1 MDATRITL
9 LALDLFGSPGWS
21 ADKEIQRLYA
31 LSNHAGRHYRRIIL
45 SKRHGGQRLVLAPDY
60 LLKTVQRNILKNVLS
75 QFPLSPF
82 ATAYR
87 PGCPIVSNAQPHC
100 QQQQIL
106 KLDIENFFDSISWLQ
121 VIAWVPPGKCLFSGV
136 FCNMAEKQTA
146 KRNRREEILQSLALM
161 LESSDGSQRITTAKL
176 AASVG
181 VSEAALYRHF
191 PSKTRM
197 FDSLIEFI
205 EDSLI
210 TRINL
215 ILKDEKDTTARL
227 RLIVLLLL
235 GFGERNPGLTRI
247 LTGHALMFEQD
258 RLQGR
263 INQLFERIE
272 AQLRQVLREK
282 RMREGEGYTT
292 DETLLASQLLAFCE
306 GMLSRFVRSEF
317 KYRPTDDFDTR
328 WPLIAAQLQ

>member
-1 MDATRITL
+1 
-9 LALDLFGSPGWS
+9 
-21 ADKEIQRLYA
+21 
-31 LSNHAGRHYRRIIL
+31 
-45 SKRHGGQRLVLAPDY
+45 
-60 LLKTVQRNILKNVLS
+60 
-75 QFPLSPF
+75 
-82 ATAYR
+82 
-87 PGCPIVSNAQPHC
+87 
-100 QQQQIL
+100 
-106 KLDIENFFDSISWLQ
+106 
-121 VIAWVPPGKCLFSGV
+121 
-136 FCNMAEKQTA
+136 MAEKQTA

-282 RMREGEGYTT
+282 RMREVKVTPPMKPCWQARSWPSVKVCCHA
-292 DETLLASQLLAFCE
+292 LSAASLNTARRMILTPA
-306 GMLSRFVRSEF
+306 GR
-317 KYRPTDDFDTR
+317 
-328 WPLIAAQLQ
+328 

>member
-1 MDATRITL
+1 
-9 LALDLFGSPGWS
+9 
-21 ADKEIQRLYA
+21 
-31 LSNHAGRHYRRIIL
+31 
-45 SKRHGGQRLVLAPDY
+45 
-60 LLKTVQRNILKNVLS
+60 
-75 QFPLSPF
+75 
-82 ATAYR
+82 
-87 PGCPIVSNAQPHC
+87 
-100 QQQQIL
+100 
-106 KLDIENFFDSISWLQ
+106 
-121 VIAWVPPGKCLFSGV
+121 
-136 FCNMAEKQTA
+136 MAEKQTA

-215 ILKDEKDTTARL
+215 ILKMKKHQHAFAPDCVADS
-227 RLIVLLLL
+227 
-235 GFGERNPGLTRI
+235 GFWRTQPGLTRI

-272 AQLRQVLREK
+272 AQLRQCYEK
-282 RMREGEGYTT
+282 KN
-292 DETLLASQLLAFCE
+292 A
-306 GMLSRFVRSEF
+306 
-317 KYRPTDDFDTR
+317 
-328 WPLIAAQLQ
+328 

>member
-1 MDATRITL
+1 
-9 LALDLFGSPGWS
+9 
-21 ADKEIQRLYA
+21 
-31 LSNHAGRHYRRIIL
+31 
-45 SKRHGGQRLVLAPDY
+45 
-60 LLKTVQRNILKNVLS
+60 
-75 QFPLSPF
+75 
-82 ATAYR
+82 
-87 PGCPIVSNAQPHC
+87 
-100 QQQQIL
+100 
-106 KLDIENFFDSISWLQ
+106 
-121 VIAWVPPGKCLFSGV
+121 
-136 FCNMAEKQTA
+136 MAEKQTA

-227 RLIVLLLL
+227 RLIVLLIL

-263 INQLFERIE
+263 INQL
-272 AQLRQVLREK
+272 LSVLK
-282 RMREGEGYTT
+282 RSCARYCARRKCVKVKVTT
-292 DETLLASQLLAFCE
+292 LMKRCWQA
-306 GMLSRFVRSEF
+306 RFWRFAKGCS
-317 KYRPTDDFDTR
+317 PA
-328 WPLIAAQLQ
+328 LCAANSNTVQRTILTPAGR